1 MHPDD
6 VLAELLKSAGT
17 RRRKSLEALHAVCRE
32 QFERGAKDFSIATI
46 GRLSVAR
53 GGPTDGSIRNKAG
66 DDFKAVI
73 SAWAKH
79 TGGSTRKLPKV
90 SEDPLMTLIQ
100 KVEAPEVRSV
110 LAGVLAENRKLRREV
125 NLLKHA
131 ASQTNYIDLRKSA
144 EALPSTAGELLP
156 APTLLTDSE
165 LAALQHA
172 ISPELLSD
180 EGWTLDQKGYIVND
194 LGRSIFKVGFVPA
207 IKKVIEAEERQA
219 RKRR

>member
-17 RRRKSLEALHAVCRE
+17 RRRKSLETIHAVCRE

-46 GRLSVAR
+46 ARLSVAR
-53 GGPTDGSIRNKAG
+53 GGPADGSIRNKAG

-73 SAWAKH
+73 SVWAKH

-90 SEDPLMTLIQ
+90 SEDPLMALIQ
-100 KVEAPEVRSV
+100 KVEAPEVRSI

-131 ASQTNYIDLRKSA
+131 ASQTNYIDLRKDA
-144 EALPSTAGELLP
+144 EAPTSTATELIP
-156 APTLLTDSE
+156 APTGLADSE
-165 LAALQHA
+165 LAALRHA
-172 ISPELLSD
+172 VSSEKLAE
-180 EGWTLDQKGYIVND
+180 EGWSIDERGYIVNEN
-194 LGRSIFKVGFVPA
+194 GRPIFKVGFVPA
-207 IKKVIEAEERQA
+207 IKKLVAAEERQS
-219 RKRR
+219 RKRT